1 MSSDTPTSPARAIG
15 SLVSGSLVATV
26 VGLAVQPILARLYS
40 PEQFGIADLFVAV
53 VTLLYPIGSLR
64 YEDAIVLPKR
74 DDEASALLWLSAGLS
89 VLSAALLLLLPLTA
103 PLWSGSFA
111 DVRPFLWGIAPCFL
125 ILRLG
130 RILENAAARHKQ
142 FGVLARTSVT
152 RSAVTSAGRLG
163 GGLVA
168 PSAGL
173 LIASFGLGFA
183 ATLPSLARA
192 LRKSTLLQWPRH
204 MARIGRAARKHRRF
218 ALFTTPALLLHS
230 ATGRLPILL
239 VGTFALASDVGQLG
253 RTFFAI
259 GAPLSLLTRSVSRV
273 FVVEAA
279 ELFRDAP
286 DRLGELV
293 RTYLTRMVWAAAGPS
308 AVVLVLGPDLFA
320 WAFGG
325 EWRPAGVYAQWL
337 TPWMVVMACASAL
350 TGLFD
355 VTGKQRSER
364 SLLGRPPRRY
374 CRLAASWRAP
384 GRIGRLERSARRHRR
399 SRRGRM
405 RAAPGSPGRAA
416 WRCTGWA
423 ELDACQPRS
432 ARHQRG
438 DSSGWVERPRFDAAG
453 RAHPRRTALSRARVD
468 LAGAQDPV
476 AHHFC
481 CRLGRE

>member
-355 VTGKQRSER
+355 VTGKQRSDALFSVAHLVGIVG
-364 SLLGRPPRRY
+364 SLLVGAHLGESAGWSEVLGAIAGLGVGG
-374 CRLAASWRAP
+374 CALRLAHLAVLRGVAP
-384 GRIGRLERSARRHRR
+384 GGPSWTRASLAPLAISA
-399 SRRGRM
+399 
-405 RAAPGSPGRAA
+405 ATA
-416 WRCTGWA
+416 
-423 ELDACQPRS
+423 
-432 ARHQRG
+432 
-438 DSSGWVERPRFDAAG
+438 AAG
-453 RAHPRRTALSRARVD
+453 LSVQGSMRLVVLILGVLLYLG
-468 LAGAQDPV
+468 LAWISLV
-476 AHHFC
+476 
-481 CRLGRE
+481 RKTR